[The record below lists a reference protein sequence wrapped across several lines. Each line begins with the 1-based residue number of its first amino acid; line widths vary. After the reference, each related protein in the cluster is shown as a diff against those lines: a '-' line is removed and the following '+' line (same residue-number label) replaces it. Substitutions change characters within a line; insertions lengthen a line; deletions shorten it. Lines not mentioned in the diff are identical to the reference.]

1 MKTTADV
8 VIIGAGAIGTSIAY
22 HLAKAGIKDVILLE
36 MDQVGSG
43 SSSKSASMLSL
54 QFGSNEINA
63 RMAKYSYGRFMQFE
77 DEFGTTIDF
86 KKSGWI
92 TIAPETEVSRLK
104 AHAKTL
110 HDLDITSQLMDPF
123 EIKSIYPELN
133 VDDIALGTWGPDD
146 GPFDPHMILWGYT
159 KRAVELGVQLYEGV
173 RATNIRVEQGQVVG
187 VITTQGEINTH
198 CVVNAAGPW
207 AIDIGRWIGVEIPIR
222 NAARGVLVTAPI
234 SEIPP
239 HSPFVEEISPEWYFR
254 PEGEGILIGM
264 GEVPTKNLQLQI
276 HEKLQGEMILP
287 AIHRVPVL
295 EKAAVQTAWTGIRP
309 LTPDNLP
316 IFGTMPEINGFL
328 LNCGW
333 GGMGIIQSPI
343 AGQLMAELVSTGRC
357 TTEDIQPFS
366 IRRFD
371 HVYDGHSSST

>member
-1 MKTTADV
+1 MKSSADV
-8 VIIGAGAIGTSIAY
+8 VVIGAGAIGTSTAY
-22 HLAKAGIKDVILLE
+22 HLANSGVKDVILLE

-54 QFGSNEINA
+54 QFGSNKINA

-77 DEFGTTIDF
+77 DEFDTTIDF
-86 KKSGWI
+86 KKTGWI
-92 TIAPETEVSRLK
+92 TIAHETEALRLK

-110 HDLDITSQLMDPF
+110 NDLNITCQFIDPY
-123 EIKSIYPELN
+123 EIKEIYPELN
-133 VDDIALGTWGPDD
+133 IDDIALGTWGPDD

-159 KRAVELGVQLYEGV
+159 KCAVELGVKLYEGV
-173 RATNIRVEQGQVVG
+173 RATNIRVEHNQIVG
-187 VITTQGEINTH
+187 VYTTQGEISTN

-207 AIDIGRWIGVEIPIR
+207 AIEVGHWIGVEIPIR
-222 NAARGVLVTAPI
+222 NAARCVMVTAPI
-234 SEIPP
+234 KEIPS
-239 HSPFVEEISPEWYFR
+239 HRPFVEEISPEWYFR

-264 GEVPTKNLQLQI
+264 GEVPTDDLQLQI
-276 HEKLQGEMILP
+276 HEMLQEEMILR

-295 EKAAVQTAWTGIRP
+295 INAAVKTAWTGIRP
-309 LTPDNLP
+309 LTPDSLP
-316 IFGTMPEINGFL
+316 IFGPVPGINGFL

-366 IRRFD
+366 ILRFRQ
-371 HVYDGHSSST
+371 H